1 MSVYPER
8 VADFTAEPSAEL
20 ITLNKKMETEPA
32 RDETQKE
39 QDCDQDQK
47 ASAFHANEIIKCGM
61 ELASAL
67 GN

>member
-1 MSVYPER
+1 M
-8 VADFTAEPSAEL
+8 ADFPAQPFSEL
-20 ITLNKKMETEPA
+20 IALNKKMETEPA
-32 RDETQKE
+32 REESQEE

-47 ASAFHANEIIKCGM
+47 AKAFHANEIIKCGM